1 MGNLSQPTTR
11 DDEYR
16 TANYT
21 LSIHVERLDMLRHL
35 DCFSGPGGFCTGLKA
50 AGFKTVAAFEQ
61 VDTTCETY
69 AANHPDVNL
78 VHGDIRDVPDS
89 MVEKFGTIDLV
100 TAGFPCET
108 FSTAGSKSRSSYDH
122 RQTLFAEA
130 IRLAK
135 ACRTKAILCENVP
148 GILSKKVSKDS
159 NRLVVDDIREALDAA
174 GYTNRKEVV
183 LNAADFGVP
192 QNRRRFFIFAV
203 SSPGKIVTPDP
214 SFYARTTV
222 ANAFYGL
229 PQEPGGNAVHY
240 TPREPYSNNL
250 GNRQRWPT
258 MEWHEDALDHIC
270 PKHRPTTIERFKLIP
285 QGGKMHDLYKSL
297 DSDSL
302 KALQEIGVL
311 PKTSYHQRGQRL
323 HPERQSPTV
332 TSHCLD
338 ELIHPW
344 QDRCLTVREAARL
357 QSFPDG
363 YKFCGPLS
371 CQHIAP
377 QQDKYEQIGDA
388 VPPFL
393 ATSWGLAVTMTLVES
408 T

>member
-1 MGNLSQPTTR
+1 
-11 DDEYR
+11 
-16 TANYT
+16 
-21 LSIHVERLDMLRHL
+21 
-35 DCFSGPGGFCTGLKA
+35 
-50 AGFKTVAAFEQ
+50 
-61 VDTTCETY
+61 
-69 AANHPDVNL
+69 
-78 VHGDIRDVPDS
+78 
-89 MVEKFGTIDLV
+89 
-100 TAGFPCET
+100 
-108 FSTAGSKSRSSYDH
+108 
-122 RQTLFAEA
+122 
-130 IRLAK
+130 
-135 ACRTKAILCENVP
+135 
-148 GILSKKVSKDS
+148 
-159 NRLVVDDIREALDAA
+159 
-174 GYTNRKEVV
+174 
-183 LNAADFGVP
+183 
-192 QNRRRFFIFAV
+192 
-203 SSPGKIVTPDP
+203 
-214 SFYARTTV
+214 
-222 ANAFYGL
+222 
-229 PQEPGGNAVHY
+229 
-240 TPREPYSNNL
+240 
-250 GNRQRWPT
+250 
-258 MEWHEDALDHIC
+258 
-270 PKHRPTTIERFKLIP
+270 
-285 QGGKMHDLYKSL
+285 MHDLYKSL